1 MLDHPPSSLSEARR
15 IQNMTTF
22 RTYFADKEAYNNP
35 YRLWNLDVFDYEIYG
50 TIPFLLARRA
60 GTIVG
65 AFWLT
70 QNSLRCTKTI
80 YQDNL
85 PP

>member
-1 MLDHPPSSLSEARR
+1 MLDHPPSSLKYASPLSLR
-15 IQNMTTF
+15 TTF
-22 RTYFADKEAYNNP
+22 RTYFADKEAYTNP

-60 GTIVG
+60 ETIVG

-80 YQDNL
+80 YQDHL